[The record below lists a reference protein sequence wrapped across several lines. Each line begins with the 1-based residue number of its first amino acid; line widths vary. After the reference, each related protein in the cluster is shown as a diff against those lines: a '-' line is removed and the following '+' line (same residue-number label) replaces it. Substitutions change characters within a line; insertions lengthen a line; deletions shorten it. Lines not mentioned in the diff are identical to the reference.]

1 VFSAREKHAIQ
12 INSARNQTAPFA
24 EQILKKM
31 QHLRSRQIDYP
42 LKLQAL
48 YLSSQHYLHD
58 VNVNRIADQKTD
70 GEFPLRKQNFKAVYR
85 VSKIDTSYDH

>member
-1 VFSAREKHAIQ
+1 VKSTGLKSTPHA
-12 INSARNQTAPFA
+12 SLPTPFA
-24 EQILKKM
+24 VQILKKV

-42 LKLQAL
+42 LKLEAL
-48 YLSSQHYLHD
+48 YSPCQHYLHD

-85 VSKIDTSYDH
+85 VSKIDTSDH